1 MANLKFDVEIPEKN
15 KVKNETIE
23 ILRQFVESGNPVAEY
38 IYGEDRNPEA
48 VYNSAMHYAKKEKF
62 PVSVIRRK
70 DRIFF
75 VLKGE

>member
-23 ILRQFVESGNPVAEY
+23 TLRRFVESGNPVAEY
-38 IYGEDRNPEA
+38 IYGEDRRSDA
-48 VYNSAMHYAKKEKF
+48 VYNSAMFYAKKEKL
-62 PVSVIRRK
+62 PVSVVRRK